1 MIPWPQ
7 DRDGQQTPKVRSR
20 LIRQKAEN
28 EKKILEKLDM
38 QRSTK
43 SFSYT
48 MEMASV
54 FQVQCQINQRVEKL
68 S

>member
-28 EKKILEKLDM
+28 EKKYRKNWTCKGRLNHLV
-38 QRSTK
+38 TK
-43 SFSYT
+43 WKWPLYFKCNVKSIKELKS
-48 MEMASV
+48 
-54 FQVQCQINQRVEKL
+54 
-68 S
+68 

>member
-1 MIPWPQ
+1 MIPLPQ
-7 DRDGQQTPKVRSR
+7 DTDGQQTPIVRSR

-28 EKKILEKLDM
+28 EKKKLEKLDM

-43 SFSYT
+43 SFSYE
-48 MEMASV
+48 MEMASA